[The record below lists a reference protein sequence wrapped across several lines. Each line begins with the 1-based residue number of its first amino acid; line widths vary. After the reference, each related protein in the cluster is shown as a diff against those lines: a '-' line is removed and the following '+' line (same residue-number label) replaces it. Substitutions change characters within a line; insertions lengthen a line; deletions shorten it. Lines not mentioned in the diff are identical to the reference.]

1 VSNRLIENHRRPAEE
16 PEDVLT
22 DVDFAYMNRARELA
36 RRGAGRT
43 GPNPTVGAVV
53 VRDGREVGAGYHRQ
67 DGDAHAEAVALNQ
80 AGDAARGA
88 TLYVTLE
95 PCPHEGRTP
104 PCVTR
109 IREAGIARV
118 VFPAIDPDPRVRGRG
133 MQALRAAGVRVDMGC
148 LHDAA
153 ILDSLV
159 FYHDRLGIA
168 PTVSLK
174 MAVTSDGKVARA
186 RGSRDDVT
194 ETQARTDAHTL
205 RAAHDA
211 VVIGVETMLID
222 QPLLDCRLLEGG
234 VDRLPMPVVLD
245 THARTPPENQW
256 SRSEREYVV
265 ICAPSAD
272 PARVRALGR
281 AGARVLHAR
290 AGARGLDIADTLRA
304 LREHCL
310 HRILVEGGPSVF
322 WSFVD
327 AGLWDAAWLYRSPRE
342 FGSEGVAFAR
352 VDQDVPGR
360 PIDTRA
366 LGADTCEAFVN
377 EASWE
382 KMTGALTRAVTER

>member
-1 VSNRLIENHRRPAEE
+1 VSNRLIENHLRSSGE

-22 DVDFAYMNRARELA
+22 DVDYAFMNRARELA

-53 VRDGREVGAGYHRQ
+53 VRDGREVATGYHRQ
-67 DGDAHAEAVALNQ
+67 NGDAHAEAVALNQ
-80 AGDAARGA
+80 AGEAARGA

-95 PCPHEGRTP
+95 PCAHQGRTP
-104 PCVTR
+104 PCVEQ
-109 IREAGIARV
+109 IVQAGIARV

-133 MQALRAAGVRVDMGC
+133 MAALRDAGVRVDMGC

-159 FYHDRLGIA
+159 FYHDRLEIT

-174 MAVTSDGKVARA
+174 MAITSDGKVARA

-194 ETQARTDAHTL
+194 EKEARTDAHAL

-222 QPLLDCRLLEGG
+222 RPLLDCRLLEGG
-234 VDRLPMPVVLD
+234 VDREPMPVVLD
-245 THARTPPENQW
+245 THARTPPDNQW
-256 SRSEREYVV
+256 SRSDREYVV

-272 PARVRALGR
+272 STRVRALGR

-327 AGLWDAAWLYRSPRE
+327 AGAWDALWLYRSPRE
-342 FGSEGVAFAR
+342 FGSTGVPLAR
-352 VDQDVPGR
+352 AGQNLPGR
-360 PIDTRA
+360 LIDTRA
-366 LGADTCEAFVN
+366 LGDDTCEAFVN
-377 EASWE
+377 EPSWE
-382 KMTGALTRAVTER
+382 KLTGALSRAVTER